1 LFGRNIVVTRDERG
15 NAEFAAKIIERGGNP
30 VEFPTIRIEPLTNS
44 SAFVQTLA
52 RLDEYHWVIFTS
64 VNGVRVFLDALGNL
78 SRDCRVLASAKIAAI
93 GSKTAERL
101 SQFGITADFVP
112 NVFTGN
118 ELAKQLIAHTN
129 VREKRVLLLRSDLA
143 SREILD
149 LLQQAN
155 ALVDDV
161 AIYTAAEVRGDCEK
175 LVGDLAADKIDW
187 LTFASPSAVK
197 SFFRQI
203 TPALLNSCNAKVAS
217 IGPVTS
223 EQLRQL
229 EVKVAVEAVEH
240 TIDGLLTAIEEF
252 SDKVQATK

>member
-1 LFGRNIVVTRDERG
+1 
-15 NAEFAAKIIERGGNP
+15 
-30 VEFPTIRIEPLTNS
+30 
-44 SAFVQTLA
+44 
-52 RLDEYHWVIFTS
+52 
-64 VNGVRVFLDALGNL
+64 
-78 SRDCRVLASAKIAAI
+78 
-93 GSKTAERL
+93 
-101 SQFGITADFVP
+101 ITADFVP